1 MTKIKLY
8 SMAYQDRSDRVRWL
22 MEEIGLPYEN
32 IFLSTTPD
40 WKISDPDYRLLNP
53 MNRVPTIVDG
63 NTTLYESAAICLY
76 LADKYSYGK
85 LAPTIDSPHRAQYLK
100 WMASSVGTY
109 EAVIARLFTHMKSDL
124 EKFQT
129 RDYAAQQAEFWKK
142 ELLPLLSRQEYLLP
156 TGFSACDI
164 MMAAIIG
171 NHEAPGYEFV
181 AKGHPAL
188 ESYID
193 RLTKREAAKRAKVFG
208 D

>member
-1 MTKIKLY
+1 MNKIKLY

-32 IFLSTTPD
+32 HFLKVND
-40 WKISDPDYRLLNP
+40 NWKVIEEGYRDINP

-63 NTTLYESAAICLY
+63 NVTLYESAAICMY

-85 LAPTIDSPHRAQYLK
+85 LAPAIDSPYRPQYLK
-100 WMASSVGTY
+100 WMISSVGTY
-109 EAVIARLFTHMKSDL
+109 EAAIARLFTHTKTDL

-129 RDYAAQQAEFWKK
+129 RDYVASQAEIWKK
-142 ELLPLLSRQEYLLP
+142 ELLPILNHQEYLLP
-156 TGFSACDI
+156 TGFSTCDI

-181 AKGHPAL
+181 AKGHPAV
-188 ESYID
+188 EKYIE
-193 RLTKREAAKRAKVFG
+193 RLAKRDACIRAKVYG
-208 D
+208 

>member
-40 WKISDPDYRLLNP
+40 YKISDSDYKLINP
-53 MNRVPTIVDG
+53 MNRVPAIVDG
-63 NTTLYESAAICLY
+63 TTTLYESGAICLY
-76 LADKYSYGK
+76 LADKYAYGK
-85 LAPTIDSPHRAQYLK
+85 FSPVLDSPHRAQYLK
-100 WMASSVGTY
+100 WMVSSVGTY
-109 EAVIARLFTHMKSDL
+109 EAVIARLFTHMKTDL

-129 RDYAAQQAEFWKK
+129 REYAAHQASIWKK
-142 ELLPLLSRQEYLLP
+142 ELLPLLSNQEYILP
-156 TGFSACDI
+156 TGFSVCDI

-181 AKGHPAL
+181 AKGHPAI
-188 ESYID
+188 EAYID

-208 D
+208 E

>member
-1 MTKIKLY
+1 MNKIKLY

-32 IFLSTTPD
+32 FFLSTTSD
-40 WKISDPDYRLLNP
+40 WKVSSPDYKSLNP

-63 NTTLYESAAICLY
+63 STTLYESGAICLY

-85 LAPTIDSPHRAQYLK
+85 LAPTMDSPNRAQYLK
-100 WMASSVGTY
+100 WMVSSVASY
-109 EAVIARLFTHMKSDL
+109 EAVIARLFTHMKTDL

-129 RDYAAQQAEFWKK
+129 RDYAKIQAEIWKK
-142 ELLPLLSRQEYLLP
+142 ELLPLLSRQEYLLSS
-156 TGFSACDI
+156 GFSACDI
-164 MMAAIIG
+164 MLAAIIG

-181 AKGHPAL
+181 AKGHPVI

-208 D
+208 E